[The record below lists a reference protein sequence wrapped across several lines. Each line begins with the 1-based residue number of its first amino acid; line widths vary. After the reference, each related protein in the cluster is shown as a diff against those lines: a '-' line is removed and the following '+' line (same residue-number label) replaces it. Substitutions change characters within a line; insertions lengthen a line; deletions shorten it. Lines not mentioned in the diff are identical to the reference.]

1 MAQPGPTFR
10 PENSPPPSVRQCRV
24 AALPPLQWPPPPTL
38 PYLLSS
44 SYTPFLSTHLL
55 FPPIRCTGS
64 IHLTPPA
71 TLDPHPDNGPSTMSP
86 PTPTHLSVC
95 LPSPR
100 APSTG
105 FPSVP
110 LPHPYTAPTC
120 IPLPSIRL
128 PYTSMQSVLPR
139 CLPADLLRRLS
150 MLPSFLS
157 LLLPHSFSSHYTS
170 LPPGALLPPSP
181 PDRRPSPHTLTPFT
195 AAVLTRVMRLGLES
209 LFL

>member
-1 MAQPGPTFR
+1 MPKRLLGGLSNWTMGNLMTVLTRDRAAR
-10 PENSPPPSVRQCRV
+10 PYLSTRKFAPALRTAVPCRGTASLTV
-24 AALPPLQWPPPPTL
+24 ASSPTL

-44 SYTPFLSTHLL
+44 SYTPFLSAHLL

-71 TLDPHPDNGPSTMSP
+71 TLDPHPDNGPSAMSP

-120 IPLPSIRL
+120 TPSLHTPPLHLHAVCPSPLPACGPL
-128 PYTSMQSVLPR
+128 
-139 CLPADLLRRLS
+139 A
-150 MLPSFLS
+150 
-157 LLLPHSFSSHYTS
+157 
-170 LPPGALLPPSP
+170 
-181 PDRRPSPHTLTPFT
+181 
-195 AAVLTRVMRLGLES
+195 
-209 LFL
+209 